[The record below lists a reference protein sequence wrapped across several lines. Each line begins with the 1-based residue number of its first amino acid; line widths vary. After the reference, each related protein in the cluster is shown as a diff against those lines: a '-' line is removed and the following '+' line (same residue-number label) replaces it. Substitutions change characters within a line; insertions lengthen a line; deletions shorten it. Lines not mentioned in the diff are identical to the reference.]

1 MPCLHK
7 ALFVGGN
14 IMRVITII
22 VFLVI
27 GSSAFAQKFS
37 YPIFN
42 KSGKTI
48 KDFIP
53 SNWFLKDSTVG
64 DLNGDKIP
72 DLAMVV
78 EYKDTIEEIR
88 PDSTVN
94 KASPRILLILF
105 KNPHSSL
112 YDLFLQNNSFI
123 IRCGESGMDPEA
135 YGKLSISKR
144 VLFIEFDFIRGM
156 SIYRFRYQKEDFYL
170 IGATSN
176 GVAGGRFYGT
186 DVNFLT
192 KKAKLT
198 TGEISGE
205 HEKVEWRTILTQS
218 LPKLEDLKMLFTIEV
233 LHDIYL

>member
-1 MPCLHK
+1 
-7 ALFVGGN
+7 
-14 IMRVITII
+14 
-22 VFLVI
+22 
-27 GSSAFAQKFS
+27 
-37 YPIFN
+37 
-42 KSGKTI
+42 
-48 KDFIP
+48 
-53 SNWFLKDSTVG
+53 
-64 DLNGDKIP
+64 
-72 DLAMVV
+72 
-78 EYKDTIEEIR
+78 
-88 PDSTVN
+88 
-94 KASPRILLILF
+94 
-105 KNPHSSL
+105 
-112 YDLFLQNNSFI
+112 
-123 IRCGESGMDPEA
+123 MDPEA